1 MAYSKNIATDSEIE
15 TMRDGNYYSDTS
27 QHTINNDNRI
37 EWMWMEEAK
46 GRRRSSRVQTQ
57 AEHIFDTISLLLKLV
72 KLQMLLLPSGY
83 PLSRMDLRSELK
95 QSFFF
100 VSEAFS
106 VEREVKQTVMAIR
119 ANRYK
124 LIHQTY
130 IYTAKC
136 WNWKTHNAQRKKE
149 SIKSDD
155 IAI

>member
-1 MAYSKNIATDSEIE
+1 
-15 TMRDGNYYSDTS
+15 
-27 QHTINNDNRI
+27 
-37 EWMWMEEAK
+37 MEEAK

-130 IYTAKC
+130 IYGKMLKLKDTQC
-136 WNWKTHNAQRKKE
+136 TKE
-149 SIKSDD
+149 EGVN
-155 IAI
+155 